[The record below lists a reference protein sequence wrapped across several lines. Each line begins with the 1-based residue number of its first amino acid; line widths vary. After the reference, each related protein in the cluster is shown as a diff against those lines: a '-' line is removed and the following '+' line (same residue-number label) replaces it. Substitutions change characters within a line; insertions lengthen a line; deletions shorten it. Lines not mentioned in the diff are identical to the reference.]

1 MNTCEKCIHA
11 EVCYRRQYPALYA
24 GDCEHYKTESPAY
37 HTLRLIYADFMYYAN
52 RCKTKAEGCSMR
64 GKPYDA
70 ADFRR
75 QAEIGSHLAYRM
87 QRHCFKI
94 GFDPSQE
101 VGEHK

>member
-1 MNTCEKCIHA
+1 
-11 EVCYRRQYPALYA
+11 
-24 GDCEHYKTESPAY
+24 
-37 HTLRLIYADFMYYAN
+37 
-52 RCKTKAEGCSMR
+52 MR